1 MPNRRPICALPDLL
15 ISQIAAGE
23 VIERPASVLK
33 ELVENAVDAGAQSVE
48 IRLEAGGIRRIA
60 VIDDGVGIPPE
71 ELALALTRHATS
83 KITSLNELESV
94 HSMGFRGEALA
105 SIGAVSQLTLISRT
119 RDADHAWSL
128 APGSASPVAAAGA
141 QGTTVE
147 VKYLFDAVPARRKFL
162 RAEPTEFGHCIDA
175 IERIALAFPEVSFR
189 VFHNDRAVRQWLP
202 ASALKRISDV
212 LGDEFNEHGIEVN
225 AESGPISL
233 LGIITRPTAAR
244 ARADRQFLF
253 VNGRHVRDRTVSH
266 AIRSAYA
273 DVLHGDRQP
282 AFVLFLQIDPTAVD
296 VNVHPAKHEVRFRD
310 TGAVHRFVSHTVTQ
324 ALSGTAGAQ
333 QVNAGSTIDQTRQ
346 SWSPG
351 SSFEGVQSTARPYSS
366 SPSIS
371 QPTWQQGSQSALH
384 LREPTGTSGGLRAW
398 ETLYQPAAQDVP
410 AWPLGRA
417 LAQVHGIYILSQTS
431 SGLALIDMHAAHE
444 RVVYEQLKQALDTQT
459 LPQQTLL
466 VPVVFR
472 VTDKEVAL
480 AEECKE
486 QLTALGFE
494 MAASGPQAL
503 TLRSVPALL
512 ARGDLEA
519 LARAVLRDLEQVG
532 ASQLLTE
539 QRNTLLATMACHG
552 AVRANRQLSIEEMN
566 ALLRQMEQT
575 ERADQCNHGRPTW
588 VHWNVSELDKFFL
601 RGQ

>member
-15 ISQIAAGE
+15 ISQIAAGA
-23 VIERPASVLK
+23 VLERPASVLK

-60 VIDDGVGIPPE
+60 VIDDGVGIPPD

-83 KITSLNELESV
+83 KITSLDELESV

-105 SIGAVSQLTLISRT
+105 SIAAVSQLTLISRT

-233 LGIITRPTAAR
+233 LGVITRPTAAR

-324 ALSGTAGAQ
+324 ALSGTAGAH
-333 QVNAGSTIDQTRQ
+333 QVNAGSAINQTGQ
-346 SWSPG
+346 SWSPS
-351 SSFEGVQSTARPYSS
+351 SSFEGVQNTARPYSS
-366 SPSIS
+366 PPSIS

-384 LREPTGTSGGLRAW
+384 LREPTGSSAGLRAW

-444 RVVYEQLKQALDTQT
+444 RVVYEQLKQALDTQA

-519 LARAVLRDLEQVG
+519 LARGVLRDLEQVG

-539 QRNTLLATMACHG
+539 QRNTLLGTMACHG
-552 AVRANRQLSIEEMN
+552 AVRANRQLTIEEMN